1 MNKLDA
7 TYNECSLRDLKWA
20 LLAQKGKEG
29 QQLPPAL
36 GTLIPNVH
44 RDFYMTPIW
53 KLSQKPCPQFPI
65 TYPLLLRIIRWQ
77 TYTSVLSQPSSS

>member
-7 TYNECSLRDLKWA
+7 TYNECSLRDLRWA

-29 QQLPPAL
+29 QQLPPTL

-44 RDFYMTPIW
+44 RAFYMAPI
-53 KLSQKPCPQFPI
+53 SI
-65 TYPLLLRIIRWQ
+65 TNFHHLPTITGNY
-77 TYTSVLSQPSSS
+77 

>member
-7 TYNECSLRDLKWA
+7 AYNECSLRDLRWA

-29 QQLPPAL
+29 QQLPPTL

-44 RDFYMTPIW
+44 RAFYMAPIW
-53 KLSQKPCPQFPI
+53 EL
-65 TYPLLLRIIRWQ
+65 
-77 TYTSVLSQPSSS
+77 

>member
-7 TYNECSLRDLKWA
+7 PYNECSLRDLRWA

-29 QQLPPAL
+29 QQLPPTL

-44 RDFYMTPIW
+44 RASYMSPIW
-53 KLSQKPCPQFPI
+53 KL
-65 TYPLLLRIIRWQ
+65 
-77 TYTSVLSQPSSS
+77 